1 MCSFDAST
9 RGPGRP
15 FQLQINTMQ
24 LNSYTSEVH
33 NGQEVPLRGR
43 MIMLLSTWEKDS
55 FQGQIRTNAPS
66 YDNQQTLDIVSGA
79 TNNHVVLMEQ
89 QIEKKMGLQE

>member
-1 MCSFDAST
+1 
-9 RGPGRP
+9 
-15 FQLQINTMQ
+15 MQ

-79 TNNHVVLMEQ
+79 TNNRVVLMEQ
-89 QIEKKMGLQE
+89 QIEQKMGLQEYFYSSLTNVQNYVQPEM